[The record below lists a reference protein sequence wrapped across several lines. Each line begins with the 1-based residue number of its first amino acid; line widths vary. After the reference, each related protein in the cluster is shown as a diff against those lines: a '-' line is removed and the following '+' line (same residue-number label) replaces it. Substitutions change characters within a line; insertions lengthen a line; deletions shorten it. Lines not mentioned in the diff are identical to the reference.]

1 MMLNIQPFSLFKAC
15 IDLATKLLYF
25 FLFWLIAESGA
36 TVCRALEVLKE
47 HGARENNIFLV
58 TLFATP
64 RGTKRCLDSFPDIT
78 MLTSE
83 IHEQSPTNFGLKY
96 FGSD

>member
-1 MMLNIQPFSLFKAC
+1 M
-15 IDLATKLLYF
+15 
-25 FLFWLIAESGA
+25 
-36 TVCRALEVLKE
+36 CRALEVLKE
-47 HGARENNIFLV
+47 HGAKETNIFLV

-64 RGTKRCLDSFPDIT
+64 QGAKRCLDSFPNIT

-83 IHEQSPTNFGLKY
+83 IHEQSPSHFGPKY

>member
-1 MMLNIQPFSLFKAC
+1 MRHYSESIQLS
-15 IDLATKLLYF
+15 TT
-25 FLFWLIAESGA
+25 ESGA

-47 HGARENNIFLV
+47 HGASEKNIVLV

-64 RGTKRCLDSFPDIT
+64 KGTKRCLDAFPNIT

-83 IHEQSPTNFGLKY
+83 IHEQSPSNFGLKY

>member
-1 MMLNIQPFSLFKAC
+1 MN
-15 IDLATKLLYF
+15 
-25 FLFWLIAESGA
+25 AESGA
-36 TVCRALEVLKE
+36 TVCRALDVLKE
-47 HGARENNIFLV
+47 HGAKETNIFLV

-64 RGTKRCLDSFPDIT
+64 RGTKRCLDSFPNIT

-83 IHEQSPTNFGLKY
+83 IHEQSPSHFGSKY

>member
-1 MMLNIQPFSLFKAC
+1 MCDIEITNFI
-15 IDLATKLLYF
+15 IET
-25 FLFWLIAESGA
+25 GA

-47 HGARENNIFLV
+47 HGANERNIVLV

-64 RGTKRCLDSFPDIT
+64 RGTKRCLDTFPFVT

-83 IHEQSPTNFGLKY
+83 IHEQSPSNFGLKY